1 MEGAEG
7 ALVDVSGTSAGSLPH
22 GATRLAY
29 LFPAQPKIL
38 MLRYCRTLY
47 SYHELLYFLF
57 IREIKAKYKQT
68 VLGVAWSLLQPLAL
82 MTVFTVVFSHF
93 ARLPSDGVPYAL
105 FSYCALV
112 PWQFFAGVLGRGAGS
127 LLSNQVLVQKVY
139 FPRELIPL
147 AVVGSAV
154 VDFAIGVSL
163 FLVLLWYYGVSL
175 GFVTLLVFPVFLI
188 QCLFVV
194 GLIFLL
200 APMNV
205 FYRDIGFIIPVAVQ
219 LMMFATPII
228 YPLSIVPA
236 HIRPYYILNP
246 LAGIIEAYRSVLI
259 HNSVPDWPS
268 LIAAAIVSVVVF
280 SLGLLYFKR
289 VEFRLADVL

>member
-1 MEGAEG
+1 MF
-7 ALVDVSGTSAGSLPH
+7 T
-22 GATRLAY
+22 Y
-29 LFPAQPKIL
+29 LRKIVQ
-38 MLRYCRTLY
+38 
-47 SYHELLYFLF
+47 YHELLYFLF
-57 IREIKAKYKQT
+57 VREVKSKYKQT
-68 VLGVAWSLLQPLAL
+68 VLGVTWSLLQPLSL
-82 MTVFTVVFSHF
+82 MIVFTVVFSIF

-147 AVVGSAV
+147 AVVGAAV
-154 VDFAIGVSL
+154 VDFGIGVSL
-163 FLVLLWYYGVSL
+163 FVVLLWFYNISL
-175 GFVTLLVFPVFLI
+175 GFMTLLVVPVFLI

-205 FYRDIGFIIPVAVQ
+205 FYRDIGFIIPVAIQ

-228 YPLSIVPA
+228 YPLSIVPERF
-236 HIRPYYILNP
+236 RPYYVLNP
-246 LAGIIEAYRSVLI
+246 MAGIIEGYRRILI
-259 HNSVPDWPS
+259 HQAAPDWPA
-268 LIAAAIVSVVVF
+268 LGAATAISAVVF
-280 SLGLLYFKR
+280 ALGLLYFKR
-289 VEFRLADVL
+289 VEFKLADVL

>member
-1 MEGAEG
+1 M
-7 ALVDVSGTSAGSLPH
+7 LNYI
-22 GATRLAY
+22 R
-29 LFPAQPKIL
+29 KIVQY
-38 MLRYCRTLY
+38 R
-47 SYHELLYFLF
+47 ELLYFLF
-57 IREIKAKYKQT
+57 VREVKSKYKQT
-68 VLGVAWSLLQPLAL
+68 VLGVAWSLLQPLSL
-82 MTVFTVVFSHF
+82 MIVFTVVFSLF

-154 VDFAIGVSL
+154 VDFAVGVVL
-163 FLVLLWYYGVSL
+163 FVALLWYYGIAL
-175 GFVTLLVFPVFLI
+175 GAVTFLVLPVFLI

-205 FYRDIGFIIPVAVQ
+205 FYRDIGFIIPVAIQ
-219 LMMFATPII
+219 LLMFATPII
-228 YPLSIVPA
+228 YPLSIVPERF
-236 HIRPYYILNP
+236 RPYYILNP
-246 LAGIIEAYRSVLI
+246 MAGIIEGYRRVLI
-259 HNSVPDWPS
+259 HQSMPDWSS
-268 LIAAAIVSVVVF
+268 LAIAAFISTVLFA
-280 SLGLLYFKR
+280 LGLLYFKR
-289 VEFRLADVL
+289 VEFKLADVL

>member
-1 MEGAEG
+1 
-7 ALVDVSGTSAGSLPH
+7 
-22 GATRLAY
+22 
-29 LFPAQPKIL
+29 
-38 MLRYCRTLY
+38 MLRYCSTLY
-47 SYHELLYFLF
+47 GYRELLYFLF
-57 IREIKAKYKQT
+57 IREVKSKYKQT
-68 VLGVAWSLLQPLAL
+68 VLGVTWSLLQPLSL
-82 MTVFTVVFSHF
+82 MVVFTVVFSLF

-147 AVVGSAV
+147 AVVAAAV
-154 VDFAIGVSL
+154 VDFGIGVSL
-163 FLVLLWYYGVSL
+163 FVILLWFYNISV
-175 GFVTLLVFPVFLI
+175 GFMTLLVVPVFLI

-205 FYRDIGFIIPVAVQ
+205 FYRDIGFIIPVAIQ

-228 YPLSIVPA
+228 YPLSIVPERF
-236 HIRPYYILNP
+236 RPYYVLNP
-246 LAGIIEAYRSVLI
+246 MAGIIEGYRRILI
-259 HNSVPDWPS
+259 HQAVPDWPS
-268 LIAAAIVSVVVF
+268 LGVAAVISLVIF
-280 SLGLLYFKR
+280 SLGFAYFKR
-289 VEFRLADVL
+289 VEFQLADVL